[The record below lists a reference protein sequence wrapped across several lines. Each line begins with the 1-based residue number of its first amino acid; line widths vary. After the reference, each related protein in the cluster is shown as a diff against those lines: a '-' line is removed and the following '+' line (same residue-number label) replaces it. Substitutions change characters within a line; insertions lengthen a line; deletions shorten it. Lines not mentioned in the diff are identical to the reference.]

1 MTIVELKDVQINAYH
16 GLYPGEL
23 KIGNSYQINL
33 SVAFEEDNINF
44 DSLADT
50 INYVELYEI
59 VRQRMQHPTHL
70 LEKLCYEIIQDIN
83 SKFPFIKQV
92 TVSLYK
98 LHAPIENFEGRV
110 GVTLQKNF
118 NA

>member
-1 MTIVELKDVQINAYH
+1 MTIVELKDVQIHGHH

-33 SVAFEEDNINF
+33 SVSFQEGDVNFENLE
-44 DSLADT
+44 DT

-59 VRQRMQHPTHL
+59 VRQRMQKPTHL
-70 LEKLCYEIIQDIN
+70 LEKLCNEIIQDIK

-92 TVSLYK
+92 TISLYK
-98 LHAPIENFEGRV
+98 LQAPLENFEGRV
-110 GVTLQKNF
+110 GVTLEKNF

>member
-1 MTIVELKDVQINAYH
+1 MTTIELKDVQIQAFH
-16 GLYPGEL
+16 GLYPGES

-33 SVAFEEDNINF
+33 AVSFQEGNVTF
-44 DSLADT
+44 DKLDDT

-59 VRQRMQHPTHL
+59 VRQRMQNPTHL
-70 LEKLCYEIIQDIN
+70 LEKLCNEIIDDI
-83 SKFPFIKQV
+83 SRKYPMISEV
-92 TVSLYK
+92 TISLYK

-110 GVTLQKNF
+110 GVTLEKNF